1 MENSMNK
8 TLTIK
13 PSTGFKKKA
22 MVTAIASAM
31 LGMSGIAF
39 AQQDDNVEE
48 VLVTGIKGSLQRA
61 MDIKRDGQGVVDA
74 ISAEDIGKFPDTN
87 LAESLQ
93 RISGVS
99 ISRANNEGS
108 EITVRGFGPDFNLV
122 TLNGR
127 QMPTNGNNRSFDFS
141 DLAAESVSGVEV
153 FKTFSATKAS
163 GGIGSLVNIKTA
175 RPLDNPGL
183 KVSVGAKAVMDTT
196 NVVGDDVSPEVSG
209 IFSNTFADDTFGVL
223 ISGSYQERD
232 SREVK
237 ADIASW
243 RNNLNGIPSSAVIE
257 DNRSDPEGNVFY
269 PRNFGYGID
278 DISRERTNGQLVL
291 QYAPTDTLKATLDYT
306 YVKVDYAALNTG
318 VGIWYSDTGAAMLSG
333 VIDKNGTFVK
343 VTEAGED
350 YASNIRSN
358 TSETENKS
366 LGFNIEWQASDNL
379 SLSLDVHDSEGL
391 NQGVGRGNDAFLI
404 LGAKQI
410 QSKTYDA
417 TSGSD
422 IPNMD
427 IVFDPNGVGVVNGLP
442 TAASYDSLFGQ
453 AGTDINKS
461 DVTQV
466 QFAGKFDT
474 NADSGITSIDFGL
487 AQTEIKNR
495 WRSFN
500 TGQIAAGWYGGN
512 QDLFPSEIFT
522 EEKLTGLMP
531 SFSGGGSSI
540 PVYHTWDFDKGVAI
554 AEAEWAVPGGS
565 TRPWGF
571 GKDGAVMR
579 PNLAGS
585 PVSDH
590 TVTEETTSAYVQFNN
605 KGDLAG
611 MPLSISTGLR
621 YESTD
626 IEANSFQK
634 DPTELV
640 WVIPTEWSR
649 NLATDSRI
657 TSVDGSYDVWLPSLD
672 VALEVTDDVV
682 SRLSFS
688 QSISRP
694 TLGSMIG
701 TVSVTD
707 RPKPGART
715 GTEGNPDLLPFTA
728 NNFDLST
735 EWYYAEGSYL
745 SAGLFVKQVDNFI
758 VNQIFTRTVVNLR
771 DPMAGPR
778 ADAARA
784 QLEAANIAVTDTN
797 LYNQMNTNAGTTS
810 QPIVQ
815 NNNDPLAEFK
825 ISKPVNL
832 EQAELYGIELAA
844 QHMFGESGFGVMA
857 NATLVDG
864 DLEVDNSSTDFQFV
878 LPGLSDS
885 ANLVA
890 FYDKNGLQARVAY
903 NWRDT
908 FLNGVGENNAPY
920 YTEAYGQIDL
930 TLSYDLPFVE
940 GMTVFIEGINVTDE
954 SQRVYSRYKNQFKS
968 ASQYGARYNLGVR
981 YTF

>member
-1 MENSMNK
+1 MSK
-8 TLTIK
+8 TLK
-13 PSTGFKKKA
+13 SQSTRFTRTLMA
-22 MVTAIASAM
+22 TTIASAM
-31 LGMSGIAF
+31 LGASGISL
-39 AQQDDNVEE
+39 AQDENVEE
-48 VLVTGIKGSLQRA
+48 VVVTGIKGSLTRA
-61 MDIKRDGQGVVDA
+61 MDIKRDAQGVVDA

-99 ISRANNEGS
+99 ISRENNEGS
-108 EITVRGFGPDFNLV
+108 QITVRGFGPDFNLV

-141 DLAAESVSGVEV
+141 DIAAESVNGVEV
-153 FKTFSATKAS
+153 YKTFSASKVT
-163 GGIGSLVNIKTA
+163 GGIGALVNIKTA
-175 RPLDNPGL
+175 RPLKDPGL
-183 KVSVGAKAVMDTT
+183 NVSVGAKAVMDTT
-196 NVVGDDVSPEVSG
+196 NEVGDDVTPEVSG
-209 IFSNTFADDTFGVL
+209 LFSNTFADDTFGVL

-232 SREVK
+232 SRAVN

-243 RNNLNGIPSSAVIE
+243 RNNLDGIPANANIV
-257 DNRSDPEGNVFY
+257 DNRADKEGNVFY

-291 QYAPTDTLKATLDYT
+291 QYAPLDTLTTTLDYT
-306 YVKVDYAALNTG
+306 YSKVDYAALNTG
-318 VGIWYSDTGAAMLSG
+318 VGIWYSDTGAALVSG
-333 VIDKNGTFVK
+333 EIDKNGTFVK

-366 LGFNIEWQASDNL
+366 LGFNAEWQATD
-379 SLSLDVHDSEGL
+379 SLKLNFDLHNSEGV

-410 QSKTYDA
+410 KTKTYDA
-417 TSGSD
+417 TSGKD
-422 IPNMD
+422 IPDMD
-427 IVFDPNGVGVVNGLP
+427 ILFDPNGVGIVNGQP
-442 TAASYDSLFGQ
+442 TAGSYDSLFGQ
-453 AGTDINKS
+453 AGTNINKS
-461 DVTQV
+461 EVTQF
-466 QFAGKFDT
+466 QFAGSFDNNVDT
-474 NADSGITSIDFGL
+474 GLTSIDFGI
-487 AQTEIKNR
+487 AQTQIKNR
-495 WRSFN
+495 WRSYN
-500 TGQIAAGWYGGN
+500 TGQLAAGWYGGN
-512 QDLFPSEIFT
+512 QDLFPADMFSE
-522 EEKLTGLMP
+522 EDLTGLFP

-540 PVYHTWDFDKGVAI
+540 PVYHTWDFDRGVSI
-554 AEAEWAVPGGS
+554 VEQEWAVPGGS

-571 GKDGAVMR
+571 AKDGAVMR
-579 PNLAGS
+579 ADLSGT
-585 PVSDH
+585 PVFDH
-590 TVTEETTSAYVQFNN
+590 TVTEDTTAAFIQFNN
-605 KGDLAG
+605 KGSLAG
-611 MPLSISTGLR
+611 LPLTIATGLR
-621 YESTD
+621 YETTD

-649 NLATDSRI
+649 NLAEDSRV
-657 TSVDGSYDVWLPSLD
+657 TDVGGDYDMWLPSFDASLD
-672 VALEVTDDVV
+672 VTDDVIT
-682 SRLSFS
+682 RLSFS

-701 TVSVTD
+701 TVSITD

-715 GTEGNPDLLPFTA
+715 GTEGNPDLLPFTS
-728 NNFDLST
+728 NNLDLSA
-735 EWYYAEGSYL
+735 EWYYAEGSYVSGGVFL
-745 SAGLFVKQVDNFI
+745 KQVDNFI
-758 VNQIFTRTVVNLR
+758 VDQIFTRTVGNLR

-778 ADAARA
+778 AQTAIA
-784 QLEAANIAVTDTN
+784 QLEAAGDPVTDTN

-810 QPIVQ
+810 QKIVQ
-815 NNNDPLAEFK
+815 NNDDPLANFE

-832 EQAELYGIELAA
+832 EQAELYGIEAAA

-864 DLEVDNSSTDFQFV
+864 DLEVDNSATDFQFV

-890 FYDKNGLQARVAY
+890 FYDKNGLQGRIAY

-920 YTEAYGQIDL
+920 YTEAYGQVDIS
-930 TLSYDLPFVE
+930 LSYDLPFAE
-940 GMTVFIEGINVTDE
+940 GTTVFLEGINVTDE
-954 SQRVYSRYKNQFKS
+954 SQRVYSRYENQFKS